1 MSGDTILIVDD
12 HPPTLRTLAMVLRD
26 EGYEVVSAHG
36 GSEAYELLSTHRPRL
51 IISDVHMPSV
61 DGFLLCGM
69 LRGHPDLRSLPVILC
84 TANRVS
90 AQEWTLA
97 GRLGVEALLLKPI
110 PLADLLARVSGA
122 LAEPAK
128 TRATGR

>member
-1 MSGDTILIVDD
+1 MSGSTILIVDD
-12 HPPTLRTLAMVLRD
+12 HLPTLQTLAMVLRD
-26 EGYEVVSAHG
+26 EGYDVVSAHDG
-36 GSEAYELLSTHRPRL
+36 CEAYELLSAHRPQL
-51 IISDVHMPSV
+51 IISDVHMPTI

-69 LRGHPDLRSLPVILC
+69 LREHPDLRSLPMILC

-97 GRLGVEALLLKPI
+97 GRLGVDAILLKPV

-122 LAEPAK
+122 LGEPPRMSASV
-128 TRATGR
+128 R